1 MVPLASFMSCTASVG
16 SSAPHAESPTSA
28 DSVKSGRSHVKEL
41 AVDTHLQVSVY
52 QMQLLPHLQIGPVRD
67 AVLSVFSIITCKG
80 ARVNVQLLE

>member
-1 MVPLASFMSCTASVG
+1 M
-16 SSAPHAESPTSA
+16 
-28 DSVKSGRSHVKEL
+28 KEL